1 MNINEC
7 SGSICDTHCQ
17 SSDIIKCTDFTP
29 VVEGD
34 QNYKCE
40 CCPIGTD
47 FGDDKNSTVCTDVQE
62 CATGI
67 HDCTSNKVKKTPWH

>member
-17 SSDIIKCTDFTP
+17 SSDIIKCTDLTP

-40 CCPIGTD
+40 CSVSFYVPGGPR
-47 FGDDKNSTVCTDVQE
+47 FF
-62 CATGI
+62 I
-67 HDCTSNKVKKTPWH
+67 HL